1 MDYRIKKGR
10 QQAAA
15 VYAITKEEGLYM
27 GGEAVHGRIIKYFM
41 WHTSSINLVM
51 MVQLMPVMMS
61 DDDTDL
67 IPTCFGVTHQQ

>member
-15 VYAITKEEGLYM
+15 VYAITKEERLYM

-41 WHTSSINLVM
+41 WHTLCFNAL
-51 MVQLMPVMMS
+51 L
-61 DDDTDL
+61 DL
-67 IPTCFGVTHQQ
+67 IILFTGAVNV